1 LNIISAIVISSA
13 ILFLAIFYMPPM
25 PDVYAQQP
33 NNGTE
38 SSALN
43 LSNSP
48 GNSTDPKIGVFEK
61 NIYVVWS
68 DATTGNGD
76 IYFKRSGDN
85 GTTFGAIDN
94 LSNSPGNSTD
104 PKITVFENNIYV
116 VWSDATTGNGDIY
129 FKRSGDNG
137 TTFSETQNLSRN
149 NTGSSSDPH
158 VSVIDKNVYVV
169 WTDGTSGQNEIY
181 LRNSNDTGDTFRG
194 VRELSKTRSVDGED
208 ALFPQMSA
216 VGKNIYVVWQDM
228 VSGNNEIFLRDS
240 DDAGNKFKGIKNLS
254 KNNTGD
260 SISPHIVAS
269 GTNVFVAWTDFEPS
283 QSEIF
288 LRASTDSA
296 DTFGGI
302 KNVSWSNGASYDPEM
317 AVGGNS
323 SLYVLWEDTS
333 FTEFTFDLILRAS
346 RDMANTFEEKVNL
359 GRYIGEMADYG
370 NIAAYGNSVFVT
382 WSDAPQYRYPP
393 VYEIFLQASG
403 DNGKSFGDAINL
415 STGPGNS
422 VNPQIAVS
430 QSSNS
435 VFIIW
440 SEIIEGKSDIH
451 FIKLQNFV

>member
-1 LNIISAIVISSA
+1 
-13 ILFLAIFYMPPM
+13 
-25 PDVYAQQP
+25 
-33 NNGTE
+33 
-38 SSALN
+38 
-43 LSNSP
+43 
-48 GNSTDPKIGVFEK
+48 
-61 NIYVVWS
+61 
-68 DATTGNGD
+68 
-76 IYFKRSGDN
+76 
-85 GTTFGAIDN
+85 
-94 LSNSPGNSTD
+94 
-104 PKITVFENNIYV
+104 
-116 VWSDATTGNGDIY
+116 
-129 FKRSGDNG
+129 
-137 TTFSETQNLSRN
+137 
-149 NTGSSSDPH
+149 
-158 VSVIDKNVYVV
+158 
-169 WTDGTSGQNEIY
+169 
-181 LRNSNDTGDTFRG
+181 
-194 VRELSKTRSVDGED
+194 
-208 ALFPQMSA
+208 MSA